1 MVLSQCR
8 GKMPAPVALLF
19 GFALAFL
26 PSHLDA
32 AERIYSAYFSP
43 APGASAV
50 IWVAKEARLFDKHG
64 LDVAPVLIPSSVRTL
79 QAILAGE
86 SAIAESAGP
95 AVVSARLAGG
105 DVVAIAGSVNILTYY
120 FVTLPTIKRAEDLK
134 GKIGANQS
142 PGTIA
147 DFALRVSLRKLGLDP
162 AKDVSLRSIG
172 VLYDR
177 IAAMQKGIVQFT
189 VVTEAEKP
197 VVDKLG
203 FPVLLDLISLK
214 IPFPQRGIYTTGK
227 TIKEQPDLVRRYVRA
242 YVEAIHYF
250 KTRKEET
257 MQIMRKYSRV
267 EDRGVLEHTQ
277 SWFTE
282 NMPDYPYPPMEGYQV
297 VAQEMASTQPKAAGL
312 NVKELVDARFVK
324 ELEDAGIR
332 RQSRQKV
339 TGVRSQSFLAKVFT
353 LSCHTGGIRYPERAY
368 ATRPYKNFWIP
379 SCPRDSPGTCA
390 SAFAAIPS
398 RAAKYFPASGRRTRD
413 SFASCD
419 WFYRL
424 PRSPRDESRP
434 AWY

>member
-1 MVLSQCR
+1 M
-8 GKMPAPVALLF
+8 GALLSTLSTSSQ
-19 GFALAFL
+19 G
-26 PSHLDA
+26 
-32 AERIYSAYFSP
+32 AERIHTPYFSP

-95 AVVSARLAGG
+95 AAVSARLAGG
-105 DVVAIAGSVNILTYY
+105 DIVAIAGSVNILTYY
-120 FVTLPTIKRAEDLK
+120 FVTSPSIKRADELK

-189 VVTEAEKP
+189 VLTEAEKP
-197 VVDKLG
+197 IVDKLG
-203 FPVLLDLISLK
+203 FSVLLDLISLK

-227 TIKEQPDLVRRYVRA
+227 YIKEQPDTVRRYIRA

-257 MQIMRKYSRV
+257 IKILSKYSRV
-267 EDRGVLEHTQ
+267 EDRNVLEHTW

-282 NMPDYPYPPMEGYQV
+282 NMPDHPYPPLEGYQV
-297 VAQEMASTQPKAAGL
+297 VLQEMVSTHPKAAAL
-312 NVKELVDARFVK
+312 NAKELVDARFVK
-324 ELEDAGIR
+324 ELED
-332 RQSRQKV
+332 
-339 TGVRSQSFLAKVFT
+339 TGFV
-353 LSCHTGGIRYPERAY
+353 
-368 ATRPYKNFWIP
+368 
-379 SCPRDSPGTCA
+379 A
-390 SAFAAIPS
+390 SLD
-398 RAAKYFPASGRRTRD
+398 KK
-413 SFASCD
+413 
-419 WFYRL
+419 
-424 PRSPRDESRP
+424 
-434 AWY
+434 

>member
-1 MVLSQCR
+1 
-8 GKMPAPVALLF
+8 
-19 GFALAFL
+19 
-26 PSHLDA
+26 
-32 AERIYSAYFSP
+32 
-43 APGASAV
+43 
-50 IWVAKEARLFDKHG
+50 
-64 LDVAPVLIPSSVRTL
+64 
-79 QAILAGE
+79 
-86 SAIAESAGP
+86 
-95 AVVSARLAGG
+95 
-105 DVVAIAGSVNILTYY
+105 
-120 FVTLPTIKRAEDLK
+120 
-134 GKIGANQS
+134 
-142 PGTIA
+142 
-147 DFALRVSLRKLGLDP
+147 
-162 AKDVSLRSIG
+162 
-172 VLYDR
+172 
-177 IAAMQKGIVQFT
+177 MQKGIVQFT

-297 VAQEMASTQPKAAGL
+297 VAQEMASIQPKAAGL

-353 LSCHTGGIRYPERAY
+353 SQLSYRRNPVCRTGVCHTPLQEFLDSQLPAGFAGNMCERIRRYSIARREIFSGV
-368 ATRPYKNFWIP
+368 RP
-379 SCPRDSPGTCA
+379 
-390 SAFAAIPS
+390 
-398 RAAKYFPASGRRTRD
+398 PAHG
-413 SFASCD
+413 
-419 WFYRL
+419 
-424 PRSPRDESRP
+424 
-434 AWY
+434 

>member
-1 MVLSQCR
+1 MKTDRSQR
-8 GKMPAPVALLF
+8 LERYHLIFTFGAMLL
-19 GFALAFL
+19 L
-26 PSHLDA
+26 PTQLRA
-32 AERIYSAYFSP
+32 AERIYTAYFSP
-43 APGASAV
+43 APGASSV
-50 IWVAKEARLFDKHG
+50 IWVAKEARLFEKHG

-95 AVVSARLAGG
+95 AVASARLAGG
-105 DVVAIAGSVNILTYY
+105 DIVAIAGSVNILTYY
-120 FVTLPTIKRAEDLK
+120 FVTLPGIKRPEDLK

-189 VVTEAEKP
+189 VLTEAEKP
-197 VVDKLG
+197 IVDKLG

-227 TIKEQPDLVRRYVRA
+227 LIKEQPDMVRRYMRA

-267 EDRGVLEHTQ
+267 EDRSVLEHTQ
-277 SWFTE
+277 TWFTQ
-282 NMPDYPYPPMEGYQV
+282 NMPEYPYPPVDGYQV
-297 VAQEMASTQPKAAGL
+297 VLQEMASSNPKAAAL
-312 NVKELVDARFVK
+312 NAKELVDARFVK
-324 ELEDAGIR
+324 ELEDGGFVAG
-332 RQSRQKV
+332 
-339 TGVRSQSFLAKVFT
+339 
-353 LSCHTGGIRYPERAY
+353 LS
-368 ATRPYKNFWIP
+368 K
-379 SCPRDSPGTCA
+379 
-390 SAFAAIPS
+390 
-398 RAAKYFPASGRRTRD
+398 K
-413 SFASCD
+413 
-419 WFYRL
+419 
-424 PRSPRDESRP
+424 
-434 AWY
+434 

>member
-1 MVLSQCR
+1 MEPNQNWRKSRTTVT
-8 GKMPAPVALLF
+8 LLF
-19 GFALAFL
+19 FFALAVYPIHL
-26 PSHLDA
+26 PA
-32 AERIYSAYFSP
+32 ADRIYTAYFSP
-43 APGASAV
+43 APGASSV
-50 IWVAKEARLFDKHG
+50 IWVAKEARLFEKHG

-162 AKDVSLRSIG
+162 ARDVSLRSIG

-189 VVTEAEKP
+189 VLTEAEKP

-203 FPVLLDLISLK
+203 FAVLLDLISLK

-227 TIKEQPDLVRRYVRA
+227 TIKEQPDMVRRYIRA

-250 KTRKEET
+250 KTRKEEA

-267 EDRGVLEHTQ
+267 EDRSVLEHTQ
-277 SWFTE
+277 AWFTE
-282 NMPDYPYPPMEGYQV
+282 NMPDYPYPPLEGYQV
-297 VAQEMASTQPKAAGL
+297 VVHEMASTQPKAATL
-312 NVKELVDARFVK
+312 NTKELVDARFIK
-324 ELEDAGIR
+324 ELEDSGF
-332 RQSRQKV
+332 V
-339 TGVRSQSFLAKVFT
+339 TG
-353 LSCHTGGIRYPERAY
+353 LS
-368 ATRPYKNFWIP
+368 K
-379 SCPRDSPGTCA
+379 
-390 SAFAAIPS
+390 
-398 RAAKYFPASGRRTRD
+398 K
-413 SFASCD
+413 
-419 WFYRL
+419 
-424 PRSPRDESRP
+424 
-434 AWY
+434 

>member
-1 MVLSQCR
+1 MEKDQTRSAKCLRLILV
-8 GKMPAPVALLF
+8 F
-19 GFALAFL
+19 GFIVIIQSAPLR
-26 PSHLDA
+26 A
-32 AERIYSAYFSP
+32 AERIHTAYFSP

-50 IWVAKEARLFDKHG
+50 IWVAKEARLFEKYG

-95 AVVSARLAGG
+95 AAASARLAGG
-105 DVVAIAGSVNILTYY
+105 DIVALAGSVNILTYY
-120 FVTLPTIKRAEDLK
+120 FVTLPGITRAEELK

-189 VVTEAEKP
+189 VLTEAEKP
-197 VVDKLG
+197 IVDKFG
-203 FPVLLDLISLK
+203 YPVLLDLISLK

-227 TIKEQPDLVRRYVRA
+227 FIKEQPDTVRRYVRA

-257 MQIMRKYSRV
+257 IQILRKYSRV

-277 SWFTE
+277 SWFSQ
-282 NMPDYPYPPMEGYQV
+282 NMPEYPYPPIDGYQV
-297 VAQEMASTQPKAAGL
+297 VLQEMASSNPKAATL
-312 NVKELVDARFVK
+312 NAKELVDTRFVK
-324 ELEDAGIR
+324 ELEDSGFI
-332 RQSRQKV
+332 
-339 TGVRSQSFLAKVFT
+339 
-353 LSCHTGGIRYPERAY
+353 
-368 ATRPYKNFWIP
+368 
-379 SCPRDSPGTCA
+379 A
-390 SAFAAIPS
+390 SLG
-398 RAAKYFPASGRRTRD
+398 KK
-413 SFASCD
+413 
-419 WFYRL
+419 
-424 PRSPRDESRP
+424 
-434 AWY
+434 